1 MSKLIGLFCPAE
13 TRGASDVNGLPTFR
27 ELTSAGKRHEVIVNA
42 ARIEMLRPC
51 VILPILG
58 KQLPGVI
65 VDTIKGSMIV
75 FGTVQ
80 GIAQLCGF
88 EYLPSEPPTISL
100 AEAN

>member
-1 MSKLIGLFCPAE
+1 
-13 TRGASDVNGLPTFR
+13 
-27 ELTSAGKRHEVIVNA
+27 
-42 ARIEMLRPC
+42 
-51 VILPILG
+51 
-58 KQLPGVI
+58 
-65 VDTIKGSMIV
+65 MIV